1 MSFLPARDRFIPGL
15 LITRHGNKQD
25 RQLCSCCRSAK
36 EGLCGHRRRGGST
49 ACTHGLVSAPYLQ
62 KQCLC
67 QCAPLEHQVS
77 VCAEL
82 IAASAGDGFYLLCFV
97 PVHICDAAVGS
108 WCRQAPSESSIS
120 AECTQAVPGGRSRVS
135 GVCGAAYTSR
145 WMSPWFFESGLC
157 FQSGNP
163 GHFIRLVLLC
173 FGCGLAVSWVRIFAS
188 LFQINRTTSVAFIP

>member
-25 RQLCSCCRSAK
+25 RQLCSCCRSTK

-49 ACTHGLVSAPYLQ
+49 ACTDGLVSAPYLQ

-82 IAASAGDGFYLLCFV
+82 IAASAGDGFYLFCFV

-108 WCRQAPSESSIS
+108 WCHQAPSESSIS
-120 AECTQAVPGGRSRVS
+120 AECAQAVPGV
-135 GVCGAAYTSR
+135 GVGCQVYVEQHTPAGGCHPGSFSLAFASSQETQVTSYG
-145 WMSPWFFESGLC
+145 WFCCALAV
-157 FQSGNP
+157 
-163 GHFIRLVLLC
+163 VLLSA
-173 FGCGLAVSWVRIFAS
+173 G
-188 LFQINRTTSVAFIP
+188 